1 MCKNLWPDE
10 LKILVIDPD
19 QDSLNMIRFSL
30 EPAGFRVIR
39 THKPHEGVILARQE
53 KPDLLILD
61 LTMAAFDGF
70 ELLQHI
76 RADHSL
82 ATIPTI
88 AISARARTVDQ
99 QRILQLCLPEP
110 EEIEAFLGKPVNP
123 ALLLS
128 TVKEVLGKHKDYL
141 LHKNRRSEEFREELP
156 AI

>member
-1 MCKNLWPDE
+1 MYKNLWPDE

-19 QDSLNMIRFSL
+19 QDSLNMIRFCL

-39 THKPHEGVILARQE
+39 THKPHEGVNLARQE
-53 KPDLLILD
+53 QPDLLILD

-82 ATIPTI
+82 EMIPTI
-88 AISARARTVDQ
+88 AISARAKTIDQ

-110 EEIEAFLGKPVNP
+110 EEIEAFMGKPVNP

-128 TVKEVLGKHKDYL
+128 TVKRVLSKHKDYL
-141 LHKNRRSEEFREELP
+141 LHKNRRSEKFREELA